1 MSSRGAGSA
10 SWTGSARSSRTVE
23 RPQPDRLLL
32 FTTVLLCAAGLVMVT
47 SASVAFAYTQHQ
59 SAFYYAE
66 RQAAWMLIGFVALFI
81 LGRIDYRKVR
91 PLAPAGAVAI
101 ILLMLLVL
109 LPQLGVS
116 VNGARRWFDAGPLG
130 TFQPSEL
137 GKLAF
142 AVFIAHWIDRNSQ
155 RMGDFQH
162 VFVPFVAMLAGV
174 LVLLMLERDLGT
186 AVVMVGIF
194 VSAYW
199 AGGGRLRHIILLM
212 GALALGF
219 VAVTLLEPYR
229 IGRLTAFKNPWADP
243 LGAGF
248 QATQS
253 IYGLASGG
261 IFGVGIGH
269 SIEKYGWLPE
279 AHTDFI
285 FAIVGEETGL
295 IGATLVMLGFL
306 VFGVRGY
313 RASLRAPDRFGMALA
328 ASITTWITFEALLNM
343 ATVTNTLPITGVPL
357 PFFSYGGTAL
367 ATTLAA
373 VGVVLSIA
381 RHGSGTA
388 LGNNRGS
395 DEAFDRGRRDRRA
408 PVSGARSRASV
419 SR

>member
-1 MSSRGAGSA
+1 MSAITAG
-10 SWTGSARSSRTVE
+10 

-32 FTTVLLCAAGLVMVT
+32 FTTVLLCGAGLVMVT
-47 SASVAFAYTQHQ
+47 SASVAFAYTQHE

-66 RQAAWMLIGFVALFI
+66 RQAAWMLIGFVALFV
-81 LGRIDYRKVR
+81 LGRLDYRRIR
-91 PLAPAGAVAI
+91 PLAPAGAVAVV
-101 ILLMLLVL
+101 LLMLLVL
-109 LPQLGVS
+109 VPHLGVS

-142 AVFIAHWIDRNSQ
+142 AVFIAHWIDRNAQ

-162 VFVPFVAMLAGV
+162 VFVPFAAMLAGV

-186 AVVMVGIF
+186 AVVTVGIF
-194 VSAYW
+194 MSVYW
-199 AGGGRLRHIILLM
+199 AGGGRLRHIILLVA
-212 GALALGF
+212 ALALGF

-229 IGRLTAFKNPWADP
+229 MGRLTAFKNPWADP

-295 IGATLVMLGFL
+295 IGTTLVMLGFL

-367 ATTLAA
+367 ATTLAG
-373 VGVVLSIA
+373 VGVMLSIA
-381 RHGSGTA
+381 RHGSGAA
-388 LGNNRGS
+388 LRNNRGS
-395 DEAFDRGRRDRRA
+395 DEAFDRWRRDRRA
-408 PVSGARSRASV
+408 PVSGARGRASV

>member
-1 MSSRGAGSA
+1 MSSTTR
-10 SWTGSARSSRTVE
+10 E

-32 FTTVLLCAAGLVMVT
+32 FTTVLLCAGGLVMVT

-66 RQAAWMLIGFVALFI
+66 RQATWMTIGFAALF
-81 LGRIDYRKVR
+81 LLARIDYRKLR
-91 PLAPAGAVAI
+91 PLAPAGAVAVG
-101 ILLMLLVL
+101 LLMVLVL
-109 LPQLGVS
+109 VPHIGVT
-116 VNGARRWFDAGPLG
+116 VNGARRWFEAGPLG

-142 AVFIAHWIDRNSQ
+142 AAFIAHWIDQNSE
-155 RMGDFQH
+155 RMGDFQK
-162 VFVPFVAMLAGV
+162 VFVPFAAMLAGV
-174 LVLLMLERDLGT
+174 LVLLMLQRDLGT
-186 AVVMVGIF
+186 AIVMVGVF

-199 AGGGRLRHIILLM
+199 AGGGRLRHIVLL
-212 GALALGF
+212 LAGLGLGF

-229 IGRLTAFKNPWADP
+229 FARLSAFKNPWADP

-253 IYGLASGG
+253 LYGLASGG
-261 IFGVGIGH
+261 LFGVGIGH

-295 IGATLVMLGFL
+295 IGTTLVMLGFL

-313 RASLRAPDRFGMALA
+313 RATLRAPDRFGMALA

-357 PFFSYGGTAL
+357 PFFSYGGTAV
-367 ATTLAA
+367 ATTLAG
-373 VGVVLSIA
+373 VGVLLSIA
-381 RHGSGTA
+381 RHGSGSA
-388 LGNNRGS
+388 LRNNRTS
-395 DEAFDRGRRDRRA
+395 DETFSRWRRDRRP
-408 PVSGARSRASV
+408 PVSGARGRARS
-419 SR
+419 SG

>member
-1 MSSRGAGSA
+1 MTTAV
-10 SWTGSARSSRTVE
+10 RS
-23 RPQPDRLLL
+23 QPDRHLL
-32 FTTVLLCAAGLVMVT
+32 FVTVLLCGAGLIMVT
-47 SASVAFAYTQHQ
+47 SASVAFAYTQHE

-66 RQAAWMLIGFVALFI
+66 RQTIWMLIGFTAL
-81 LGRIDYRKVR
+81 LLLSRIDYRRLR
-91 PLAPAGAVAI
+91 PLAPFGAIAAA
-101 ILLMLLVL
+101 LLMLLVL
-109 LPQLGVS
+109 VPHLGVT

-142 AVFIAHWIDRNSQ
+142 AVFIAHWIDKHAALI
-155 RMGDFQH
+155 GDFRKT
-162 VFVPFVAMLAGV
+162 FVPFAAMLAGV

-186 AVVMVGIF
+186 SVVIVGIF

-199 AGGGRLRHIILLM
+199 AGGGRIRHMVLLVA
-212 GALALGF
+212 ALGLGF
-219 VAVTLLEPYR
+219 VALTVLEPYR
-229 IGRLTAFKNPWADP
+229 FARLAAFKNPFGDP

-253 IYGLASGG
+253 LYGLASGG
-261 IFGVGIGH
+261 WFGVGIGH

-295 IGATLVMLGFL
+295 IGTTLVMLGFL
-306 VFGVRGY
+306 FFGLRGY
-313 RASLRAPDRFGMALA
+313 RAALRAPDRFGVGLA
-328 ASITTWITFEALLNM
+328 AAITTWISFEALLNM

-373 VGVVLSIA
+373 VGVLLSIA
-381 RHGSGTA
+381 RSGTGSS
-388 LGNNRGS
+388 LGRT
-395 DEAFDRGRRDRRA
+395 DEAFDRWRRDRRA
-408 PVSGARSRASV
+408 PVSGARGGASV

>member
-1 MSSRGAGSA
+1 MSSS
-10 SWTGSARSSRTVE
+10 SSRTVE

-47 SASVAFAYTQHQ
+47 SASVAFAYTQRE

-66 RQAAWMLIGFVALFI
+66 RQAAWMLIGFVALFV

-91 PLAPAGAVAI
+91 PLAPAGAVAV

-174 LVLLMLERDLGT
+174 LVLLLLERDLGT

-219 VAVTLLEPYR
+219 VAVTVLEPYR

-261 IFGVGIGH
+261 VFGVGIGH

-295 IGATLVMLGFL
+295 IGTTLVMLGFL
-306 VFGVRGY
+306 VFGIRGY
-313 RASLRAPDRFGMALA
+313 RASLRSPDRFGMALA
-328 ASITTWITFEALLNM
+328 ASITTWIIFEALLNM

-367 ATTLAA
+367 ATTLAG

-395 DEAFDRGRRDRRA
+395 DESFDRWRRDRRA
-408 PVSGARSRASV
+408 PVSGARSRAGV

>member
-1 MSSRGAGSA
+1 VSSLAA
-10 SWTGSARSSRTVE
+10 E
-23 RPQPDRLLL
+23 RKQPDRLLL
-32 FTTVLLCAAGLVMVT
+32 FTTVALCAAGLVMVT
-47 SASVAFAYTQHQ
+47 SASAAFAYTQHE

-66 RQAAWMLIGFVALFI
+66 RQAAWMLIGFVALFV
-81 LGRIDYRKVR
+81 LGRMDYRRIR
-91 PLAPAGAVAI
+91 PLAPAGAVAVV
-101 ILLMLLVL
+101 LLMMLVL
-109 LPQLGVS
+109 IPHLGVQ

-155 RMGDFQH
+155 KMGDFQH
-162 VFVPFVAMLAGV
+162 VFVPFAAMLAGV

-186 AVVMVGIF
+186 AIVMVAIF

-199 AGGGRLRHIILLM
+199 AGGGRLRHIILLCA
-212 GALALGF
+212 ALSLGF

-229 IGRLTAFKNPWADP
+229 MGRLTAFRNPWADP

-253 IYGLASGG
+253 LYGLASGG
-261 IFGVGIGH
+261 LFGVGIGH

-285 FAIVGEETGL
+285 FAIIGEETGL
-295 IGATLVMLGFL
+295 VGTTLVMLGFL

-313 RASLRAPDRFGMALA
+313 RATLRAPDRFGLALA
-328 ASITTWITFEALLNM
+328 ASITTWVTFEALLNM

-373 VGVVLSIA
+373 VGVLLSIA
-381 RHGSGTA
+381 RHGSGSA
-388 LGNNRGS
+388 LRNNRSS
-395 DEAFDRGRRDRRA
+395 DETWNASRSLRAHAARSGRQ
-408 PVSGARSRASV
+408 GARP
-419 SR
+419 

>member
-1 MSSRGAGSA
+1 
-10 SWTGSARSSRTVE
+10 
-23 RPQPDRLLL
+23 
-32 FTTVLLCAAGLVMVT
+32 MVT

-66 RQAAWMLIGFVALFI
+66 RQAGWMVMGFAALFV
-81 LGRIDYRKVR
+81 LGRIDYRRLR
-91 PLAPAGAVAI
+91 PLAPAGAVAAGI
-101 ILLMLLVL
+101 LMLLVL
-109 LPQLGVS
+109 VPHVGVDI
-116 VNGARRWFDAGPLG
+116 NGARRWFDAGPLG

-142 AVFIAHWIDRNSQ
+142 AVFIAFWIDRNAH
-155 RMGDFQH
+155 RMGDFNQ
-162 VFVPFVAMLAGV
+162 VFIPFAAMLAGV

-186 AVVMVGIF
+186 AVVTVGIF

-199 AGGGRLRHIILLM
+199 AGGGRLRHIILLVAVL
-212 GALALGF
+212 GLAF

-229 IGRLTAFKNPWADP
+229 MGRLAAFKNPWADP

-295 IGATLVMLGFL
+295 VGTTLVMLGFIA
-306 VFGVRGY
+306 FGIRGY
-313 RASLRAPDRFGMALA
+313 RASLRSPDRFGVALA
-328 ASITTWITFEALLNM
+328 ASITTWVTFEALLNM

-373 VGVVLSIA
+373 VGVLLSIA
-381 RHGSGTA
+381 RHGSGPA
-388 LGNNRGS
+388 LGNNRSS
-395 DEAFDRGRRDRRA
+395 D
-408 PVSGARSRASV
+408 
-419 SR
+419 

>member
-1 MSSRGAGSA
+1 MSTTAR
-10 SWTGSARSSRTVE
+10 ARS
-23 RPQPDRLLL
+23 QPDRLLL
-32 FTTVLLCAAGLVMVT
+32 FTTVLLCGAGLVMVT

-66 RQAAWMLIGFVALFI
+66 RQAVWMGIGFGALFV
-81 LGRIDYRKVR
+81 LSRIDYRRLR
-91 PLAPAGAVAI
+91 PIAPAGAVAVV
-101 ILLMLLVL
+101 LLMILVL
-109 LPQLGVS
+109 VPHLGVT

-142 AVFIAHWIDRNSQ
+142 AVFIAHWIDKHAAQ
-155 RMGDFQH
+155 IGDFQKT
-162 VFVPFVAMLAGV
+162 FVPFAAMLAGV
-174 LVLLMLERDLGT
+174 VVLLMLERDLGT
-186 AVVMVGIF
+186 SVVIVGIF
-194 VSAYW
+194 ISAYW
-199 AGGGRLRHIILLM
+199 AGGGRIRHMVLLVA
-212 GALALGF
+212 ALGLGF
-219 VAVTLLEPYR
+219 VALTVLEPYR
-229 IGRLTAFKNPWADP
+229 FARLASFKNPFSDP
-243 LGAGF
+243 LGSGF

-261 IFGVGIGH
+261 WFGVGIGH

-295 IGATLVMLGFL
+295 VGTTLVMLGFL
-306 VFGVRGY
+306 FFGLRGY
-313 RASLRAPDRFGMALA
+313 RSALRAPDRFGVGLA
-328 ASITTWITFEALLNM
+328 AAITTWICFEALLNM

-373 VGVVLSIA
+373 VGVLLSIA
-381 RHGSGTA
+381 RSGTGSS
-388 LGNNRGS
+388 LGRT
-395 DEAFDRGRRDRRA
+395 DEAIDRWRRDRRA
-408 PVSGARSRASV
+408 PVSGARGRASV

>member
-1 MSSRGAGSA
+1 MKSEGAGSA
-10 SWTGSARSSRTVE
+10 SWSGSARSSVA
-23 RPQPDRLLL
+23 RPQPDRYLL

-47 SASVAFAYTQHQ
+47 SASVAFAYTQHE

-66 RQAAWMLIGFVALFI
+66 RQAGWMVIGFAALFV
-81 LGRIDYRKVR
+81 LGRIDYRKIR
-91 PLAPAGAVAI
+91 PLAPAGAVAVG
-101 ILLMLLVL
+101 LLMLLVL
-109 LPQLGVS
+109 VPHIGVDI
-116 VNGARRWFDAGPLG
+116 NGARRWFDAGPLG

-142 AVFIAHWIDRNSQ
+142 AVFIAHWIDRNAH
-155 RMGDFQH
+155 RMGDFQQ
-162 VFVPFVAMLAGV
+162 VFIPFAAMLAGV

-186 AVVMVGIF
+186 AIVTVGIF

-199 AGGGRLRHIILLM
+199 AGGGRLRHIILLI
-212 GALALGF
+212 GVLALGF

-229 IGRLTAFKNPWADP
+229 MGRLAAFKNPFADP

-295 IGATLVMLGFL
+295 IGTTLVMLGFL
-306 VFGVRGY
+306 AFGIRGY

-328 ASITTWITFEALLNM
+328 ASITTWVTFEALLNM
-343 ATVTNTLPITGVPL
+343 ATVTSTLPITGVPL

-373 VGVVLSIA
+373 VGVLLSIA

-388 LGNNRGS
+388 LGNNRGA
-395 DEAFDRGRRDRRA
+395 DEAFDRWRRDRRA
-408 PVSGARSRASV
+408 PVSGARGRAGV

>member
-1 MSSRGAGSA
+1 
-10 SWTGSARSSRTVE
+10 
-23 RPQPDRLLL
+23 
-32 FTTVLLCAAGLVMVT
+32 MVT

-66 RQAAWMLIGFVALFI
+66 RQAGWMAIGFVALFV
-81 LGRIDYRKVR
+81 LSRIDYRRLR
-91 PLAPAGAVAI
+91 PLAPAGAVAAL
-101 ILLMLLVL
+101 LLMILVL
-109 LPQLGVS
+109 VPHLGVT

-142 AVFIAHWIDRNSQ
+142 AVYIAHWIDRHATSI
-155 RMGDFQH
+155 GDFQKT
-162 VFVPFVAMLAGV
+162 FVPFAAMLAGV

-186 AVVMVGIF
+186 AMVVVGIF

-199 AGGGRLRHIILLM
+199 ACGGRMRHMVLLVA
-212 GALALGF
+212 ALGLGF
-219 VAVTLLEPYR
+219 VALTLLEPYR
-229 IGRLTAFKNPWADP
+229 FARLASFKNPFSDP
-243 LGAGF
+243 LGSGF

-261 IFGVGIGH
+261 WFGVGIGH

-295 IGATLVMLGFL
+295 AGTTLVMLGFL
-306 VFGVRGY
+306 FFGLRGY
-313 RASLRAPDRFGMALA
+313 RAALRAPDRFGVALA
-328 ASITTWITFEALLNM
+328 ASITTWISFEALLNM

-373 VGVVLSIA
+373 VGVLLSIA
-381 RHGSGTA
+381 RSGTGSS
-388 LGNNRGS
+388 LGRT
-395 DEAFDRGRRDRRA
+395 DEAFDRWRRDRRA
-408 PVSGARSRASV
+408 PVSGARGRPSV